1 MAFLLLLALA
11 AQTRDTDELVAL
23 ERRMV
28 ELVNVER
35 RARGIPPLESQPAL
49 SELARN
55 YSERM
60 VASGR
65 VDHELDRP
73 LQERVLEVLPGT
85 CKFGENV
92 ARNTS
97 VEYALSDLMK
107 SVGHRDTLLNPDY
120 EMVGI
125 GIVRGKKDSLYI
137 TQEFARRCE
146 PNPRR

>member
-1 MAFLLLLALA
+1 MAFLVFLALA
-11 AQTRDTDELVAL
+11 AQTPDTALL

-28 ELVNVER
+28 ELVNGER
-35 RARGIPPLESQPAL
+35 GARGIPPLESQPQL
-49 SELARN
+49 SELARK

-60 VASGR
+60 AASGR

-73 LQERVLEVLPGT
+73 LQERILEVLPGT

-97 VEYALSDLMK
+97 VEYALSDLMT
-107 SVGHRDTLLNPDY
+107 SDGHRDTLLNPDY

-125 GIVRGKKDSLYI
+125 GIVRGKNDSLYI
-137 TQEFARRCE
+137 TQEFARRCG
-146 PNPRR
+146 PRRQR

>member
-1 MAFLLLLALA
+1 MAFLVFLALA
-11 AQTRDTDELVAL
+11 AQTPDTKAL

-28 ELVNVER
+28 ELVNAER
-35 RARGIPPLESQPAL
+35 GARGIPPLESQPEL

-60 VASGR
+60 AASGR

-73 LQERVLEVLPGT
+73 LQERVLKVLPGT

-107 SVGHRDTLLNPDY
+107 SVGHRDNLLNPDY

-146 PNPRR
+146 PRRQR

>member
-1 MAFLLLLALA
+1 MAFLVFLALA
-11 AQTRDTDELVAL
+11 TQTAQL
-23 ERRMV
+23 ERRMI

-35 RARGIPPLESQPAL
+35 GARGIPPLESQPELSAIAREY
-49 SELARN
+49 SELMA
-55 YSERM
+55 
-60 VASGR
+60 ASGR

-73 LQERVLEVLPGT
+73 LQERVLQVLPGT

-97 VEYALSDLMK
+97 VEYALSDLMSSK
-107 SVGHRDTLLNPDY
+107 GHRDNLLNPDY

-125 GIVRGKKDSLYI
+125 GIVRGKNDSLYI

-146 PNPRR
+146 PRQQR